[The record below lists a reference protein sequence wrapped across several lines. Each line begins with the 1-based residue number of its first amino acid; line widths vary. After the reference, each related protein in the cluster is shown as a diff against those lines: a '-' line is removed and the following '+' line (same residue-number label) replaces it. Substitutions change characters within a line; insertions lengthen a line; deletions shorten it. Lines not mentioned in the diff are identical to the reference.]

1 MRAVPGNT
9 EKVPGVYQ
17 EIQAGENER
26 AVDSADAVAGAVHSG
41 DTGDG
46 ADIVDTGCSDKNRSC
61 SGIRTGTGLT
71 ADGICDKD
79 GNEIPPDQLRA
90 FKEYRFGADS
100 GAGACKRIYA
110 LQRM

>member
-46 ADIVDTGCSDKNRSC
+46 AD
-61 SGIRTGTGLT
+61 
-71 ADGICDKD
+71 
-79 GNEIPPDQLRA
+79 
-90 FKEYRFGADS
+90 S